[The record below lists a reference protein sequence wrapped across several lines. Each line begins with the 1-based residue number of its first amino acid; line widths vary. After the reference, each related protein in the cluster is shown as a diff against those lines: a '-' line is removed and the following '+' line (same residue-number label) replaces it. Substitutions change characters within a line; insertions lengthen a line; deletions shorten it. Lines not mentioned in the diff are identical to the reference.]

1 MFSAFFIPPTD
12 AHIHRVA
19 RFVTMFFSITAL
31 NFVIARKIPAS
42 SYATGIEQLMLTSY
56 IIASLSA
63 PHAIVIGV
71 LEIHARQAKA
81 EAKVKEKEVKQ
92 KLNLAK
98 MMSSPSK
105 MAKQPV
111 AATPSSPTNGG
122 GIAEKGVSDD
132 GDSTIESIP
141 LNFGN
146 DDTNG
151 GGGSGKKGR
160 PARQLNFGEA
170 LGKALSVHY
179 EKFAIK
185 PKEQFSFKYNSAMA
199 MVLDRALF
207 WTFLLVDLSFVITF
221 FIKGS
226 VA

>member
-1 MFSAFFIPPTD
+1 
-12 AHIHRVA
+12 
-19 RFVTMFFSITAL
+19 MFFSITAL

-151 GGGSGKKGR
+151 GGAPGRRAALLASSTLGRRWGRHSAFTTRSSRSNPRSSFRSSTTVPWQWSWIGRSSG
-160 PARQLNFGEA
+160 PF
-170 LGKALSVHY
+170 
-179 EKFAIK
+179 
-185 PKEQFSFKYNSAMA
+185 FSSTSA
-199 MVLDRALF
+199 
-207 WTFLLVDLSFVITF
+207 S
-221 FIKGS
+221 S
-226 VA
+226 SPSS